1 MSPGEERYE
10 GRGAEERSPLRGN
23 SDETVLVRPG
33 PTPGRSRKYLGLRA
47 QAMTTVVFAVLAVC
61 AVALLALFASRAP
74 VGVAERYLLAM
85 DQGRIDEAWAMLHAS
100 SDYKENG
107 DLEGYQY
114 LVKGRMDRVS
124 GWEMHL
130 SHLTGSRAYVDV
142 GLSRDGEVQ
151 WLRIGLRNDGKGW
164 EVYEPWSEEPYG
176 VP

>member
-1 MSPGEERYE
+1 
-10 GRGAEERSPLRGN
+10 
-23 SDETVLVRPG
+23 
-33 PTPGRSRKYLGLRA
+33 
-47 QAMTTVVFAVLAVC
+47 MTAVVFAVLAVG
-61 AVALLALFASRAP
+61 AVALLALLASRAP
-74 VGVAERYLLAM
+74 VGVAERYLLAL

-151 WLRIGLRNDGKGW
+151 WLRIGLRDDGKGW